1 MSSEGLDDRKR
12 VNRIPAWLRWS
23 LRGLAI
29 LALVAHQVLIN
40 KGIISG
46 TEDIRIATAVAAA
59 IVVGAAATF
68 PLQVGV
74 AFATLLGAAYGAV
87 ILLASDATDAP
98 TAPACPGAKAQA
110 VDFLGLTHPTGVN
123 ARSGPGRSFPQT
135 RRYQGDCSI
144 GFNGY
149 CLGEP
154 VLDIFTNPRVPDQRW
169 LALPGGEEYVAAG
182 VVLAQRPWSDLGPR
196 TDCPAVAPT
205 PTRVQLRLPTFV
217 PVGGAVTMRA
227 SAPGAATVGFA
238 AYAPNAPE
246 TKHAYLRLGL
256 KYLPLDWFGVRD
268 TFVHSWQIFETQTPQ
283 RNLGNGLIVAVVC
296 YAAEVPASVADGWTY
311 RWAPRGVALRE
322 PGADAAGVFAELDE
336 EVQDRIRQTA
346 CLLPEVDD

>member
-1 MSSEGLDDRKR
+1 MGSEGLSDKERAD
-12 VNRIPAWLRWS
+12 RIPPWLRWS

-29 LALVAHQVLIN
+29 VALIAHQLLIN
-40 KGIISG
+40 EGIISG
-46 TEDIRIATAVAAA
+46 TGDIRIATAVAAA
-59 IVVGAAATF
+59 IVVSAAATF

-74 AFATLLGAAYGAV
+74 AYATLLGAAYGAV

-135 RRYQGDCSI
+135 RRYQGDCSV

-196 TDCPAVAPT
+196 TDCPVVAPT
-205 PTRVQLRLPTFV
+205 PTRIQLRLPTSV
-217 PVGGAVTMRA
+217 PLGDAVTMRA

-238 AYAPNAPE
+238 AYAPHAPD
-246 TKHAYLRLGL
+246 TKQKFLRLGL
-256 KYLPLDWFGVRD
+256 KYVLLDSFGVRD
-268 TFVHSWQIFETQTPQ
+268 TFVHSWEVFETQTPR
-283 RNLGNGLIVAVVC
+283 RNLGDGLIVSVVC
-296 YAAEVPASVADGWTY
+296 YAAEVPASVADGWVY
-311 RWAPRGVALRE
+311 RWTPRGLALRE
-322 PGADAAGVFAELDE
+322 PGADAAGAFAGLDD
-336 EVQDRIRQTA
+336 EVQKRIRQTA
-346 CLLPEVDD
+346 CLLPEVD